1 MANRIR
7 ITLKYPFFPGF
18 RKPGLLRCCQQMR
31 RFGYTGGFTGLA
43 GLLTWGGT
51 TRNEI
56 AFFGLDQITS
66 RHKIM

>member
-43 GLLTWGGT
+43 GLLFRQKKIGRGYCLFRV
-51 TRNEI
+51 TR
-56 AFFGLDQITS
+56 
-66 RHKIM
+66 